1 MVAQTCTF
9 LTLAGEKLSIEVDL
23 NAHTGIRSFENAVL
37 AELPYLGCSST
48 LGCELQFVQIDTHQV
63 LTDPIQSKL
72 RANHLLLCDCSAMF
86 CRGSTQRA
94 NQRGSQGNQSA
105 AR

>member
-23 NAHTGIRSFENAVL
+23 NAHIGIRSFENAVP

-48 LGCELQFVQIDTHQV
+48 LGVNCNLCNSTPIRSWQI
-63 LTDPIQSKL
+63 PYRKL
-72 RANHLLLCDCSAMF
+72 RANHCYYVIARPCLVE
-86 CRGSTQRA
+86 
-94 NQRGSQGNQSA
+94 A
-105 AR
+105 AHKGQIKGEAKA